1 MNTEKTPLI
10 EENLPQDK
18 DLPLIRA
25 WFEILHLKQVFRR
38 GWLQRDLPEDKCES
52 VAEHCFGNAFLC
64 LLLVDSQPELD
75 KEKVLRLALI
85 HDLGEVY
92 AGDLTPQDGVSKVEK
107 YRREKTAVEK
117 IIGSITTCESLLDDW
132 HEYENQSSP
141 EARFVKD
148 IDRLEFAL
156 QACNYQH
163 QKLINAEDLIL
174 KVGRELNE
182 TAVMVPFRSL
192 FASSESGP

>member
-1 MNTEKTPLI
+1 MRTEKAPLI
-10 EENLPQDK
+10 EKNLPQDK

-25 WFEILHLKQVFRR
+25 WFEILHLKQVFRK
-38 GWLQRDLPEDKCES
+38 GWLERDIPEDRCES
-52 VAEHCFGNAFLC
+52 VAEHSFGNAFLC
-64 LLLVDSQPELD
+64 LLLVDNLPKLD

-107 YRREKTAVEK
+107 YQREKIAVEK
-117 IIGSITTCESLLDDW
+117 IIGSIPSCGALLDDW
-132 HEYENQSSP
+132 HEYENQTSP

-156 QACNYQH
+156 QACSYQH
-163 QKLINAEDLIL
+163 QKLINAEDLML
-174 KVGRELNE
+174 KVSRELNE
-182 TAVMVPFRSL
+182 TTVLAPFRSL
-192 FASSESGP
+192 FSSSETGP